1 MLWKHRYYVASIGKP
16 SLIFVGAGEGDDRG
30 WDGWMAWLTWW
41 TWVWVNSGSWWW
53 TGRPGVLRFM
63 GLQRVRHDWATEMNW
78 TELNLVLV
86 INTYGYWF
94 LASLKESCFPLLPSF
109 VRRMKNHEMRISI
122 CFMYWELGLVT
133 SEDSPSGSC
142 HWGVQVVCQACI
154 SSQPAGSLRTWS
166 DRQHSLCPTMPAF
179 RGVWIKYPSP

>member
-1 MLWKHRYYVASIGKP
+1 MPVVHSQERRIKFLPFP
-16 SLIFVGAGEGDDRG
+16 SFTNSQWQEKNSCENRSWIVTL
-30 WDGWMAWLTWW
+30 
-41 TWVWVNSGSWWW
+41 VN
-53 TGRPGVLRFM
+53 LF
-63 GLQRVRHDWATEMNW
+63 
-78 TELNLVLV
+78 LV

-122 CFMYWELGLVT
+122 CFMYWELGFVI